1 MEDSMKKILTLFAAM
16 IMTAFLASAQDTSM
30 SGSTGT
36 ETKANSNPISLQ
48 GCLSGSNGAYNLTDK
63 QTGMV
68 FSLTGKSDTLGQHVG
83 HEVEVTGQKST
94 TASNDSAMNNSAD
107 SSSTG
112 TSSTANP
119 NGRADS
125 VTFQVDDVRMISDHC
140 HATGAN
146 NR

>member
-1 MEDSMKKILTLFAAM
+1 MKKILTLFAAM
-16 IMTAFLASAQDTSM
+16 LMTAFLANAQDTSM
-30 SGSTGT
+30 SGSTAT

-48 GCLSGSNGAYNLTDK
+48 GCLSGSDGAYNLTDK

-94 TASNDSAMNNSAD
+94 TASNDSAMNNS
-107 SSSTG
+107 SSTG

-119 NGRADS
+119 NGTTGRADS

-140 HATGAN
+140 NATGAN

>member
-1 MEDSMKKILTLFAAM
+1 MEGSMKKILTLFAAM
-16 IMTAFLASAQDTSM
+16 LMTAFLASAQDTSM
-30 SGSTGT
+30 SGSTAT

-48 GCLSGSNGAYNLTDK
+48 GCLSGSDGAYNLTDK

-94 TASNDSAMNNSAD
+94 TASNDSAMNNS
-107 SSSTG
+107 SSTG

-119 NGRADS
+119 NGTTGRVDS

-140 HATGAN
+140 NATGAN

>member
-16 IMTAFLASAQDTSM
+16 LMTAFLASAQDTSTSM

-68 FSLTGKSDTLGQHVG
+68 FSLTGKSDALGQHVG

-94 TASNDSAMNNSAD
+94 TASND
-107 SSSTG
+107 
-112 TSSTANP
+112 
-119 NGRADS
+119 
-125 VTFQVDDVRMISDHC
+125 
-140 HATGAN
+140 
-146 NR
+146 

>member
-1 MEDSMKKILTLFAAM
+1 MKKILTLLAAM
-16 IMTAFLASAQDTSM
+16 LMTAFLASAQDTSM
-30 SGSTGT
+30 SGST
-36 ETKANSNPISLQ
+36 ETKANSTPISLQ
-48 GCLSGSNGAYNLTDK
+48 GCLSGTDGAYNLTDK

-83 HEVEVTGQKST
+83 HEVEITGQKS

-119 NGRADS
+119 TGRADS

-140 HATGAN
+140 SATGAN